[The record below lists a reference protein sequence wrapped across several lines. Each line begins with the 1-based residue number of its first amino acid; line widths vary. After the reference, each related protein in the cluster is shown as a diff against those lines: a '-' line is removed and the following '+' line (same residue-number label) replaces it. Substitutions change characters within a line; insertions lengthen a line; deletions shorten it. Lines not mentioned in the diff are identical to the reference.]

1 MFNFCRSLHLKC
13 EMRVALF
20 LFYLFSFSLQ
30 AQQFSSVIH
39 EIVDA
44 ENHFAGMAKEK
55 NTRDAFVHHLADSS
69 IVFERGNP
77 VLGKEVWKKRNA
89 DASLLFWWPVF
100 SDVSASG
107 DFGYNTGP
115 FEWSKDKTGSKPVAF
130 GYFSSVW
137 KKNKEGQWKVA
148 IDMGMEMPG
157 AESKDHSLATSK
169 KGSVKAKS
177 KSSFAK
183 AKQELLQ
190 LDKDYVNQLN
200 MQSVSFLPAY
210 FSDEARLHRTGHF
223 PVLTPKE
230 ITEFADGRDNYSF
243 EHLGGDMASS
253 GDMAYAY
260 GRVKASA
267 KADQKQVT
275 LNYLR
280 IWKKEEGKNWK
291 IVLDVIGG

>member
-1 MFNFCRSLHLKC
+1 MTC
-13 EMRVALF
+13 EMRIALF

-30 AQQFSSVIH
+30 AQQFSSAVR

-44 ENHFAGMAKEK
+44 ENHFSGMAKEK
-55 NTRDAFVHHLADSS
+55 NTRDAFVHYLADSS

-77 VLGKEVWKKRNA
+77 VLGKEVWKKRNP

-137 KKNKEGQWKVA
+137 KKDNEGEWKVV

-157 AESKDHSLATSK
+157 AEDKNPSLATSQK
-169 KGSVKAKS
+169 KTTPPTGRVA
-177 KSSFAK
+177 FAK
-183 AKQELLQ
+183 AKQEFLQ
-190 LDKDYVNQLN
+190 LDKDYINQLN
-200 MQSVSFLPAY
+200 MQSVSFLSAY

-223 PVLTPKE
+223 PVLTPKR
-230 ITEFADGRDNYSF
+230 ISAFADSRDNYSF

-260 GRVKASA
+260 GRVNASD

-280 IWKKEEGKNWK
+280 IWKKEGKNWK